1 MSSSPNTFEAFL
13 DVLKDIPFRSLTI
26 RTYSDIGE
34 CAWATL
40 NTFTGLHKIAIW
52 CMEGPPR
59 VLQGWADRLGSTLT
73 ELELGVGFLSPWPNN
88 PD

>member
-1 MSSSPNTFEAFL
+1 MRL
-13 DVLKDIPFRSLTI
+13 
-26 RTYSDIGE
+26 
-34 CAWATL
+34 ATL

-73 ELELGVGFLSPWPNN
+73 ELELGVGLLSPWPNN